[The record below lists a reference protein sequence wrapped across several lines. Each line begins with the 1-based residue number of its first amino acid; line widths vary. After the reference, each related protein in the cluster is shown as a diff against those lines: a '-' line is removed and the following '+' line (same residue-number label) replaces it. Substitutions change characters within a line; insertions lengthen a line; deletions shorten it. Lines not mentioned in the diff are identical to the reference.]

1 MFGIKRLTRVMEQI
15 SISLNS
21 IHRDMENQLIMDQQE
36 LNYYKKEDRKDFLKS
51 LKELNSIKDN
61 KDLRKTLKIFI
72 KDLEKSIDSN

>member
-36 LNYYKKEDRKDFLKS
+36 LNYYQKEDRKDFLKS